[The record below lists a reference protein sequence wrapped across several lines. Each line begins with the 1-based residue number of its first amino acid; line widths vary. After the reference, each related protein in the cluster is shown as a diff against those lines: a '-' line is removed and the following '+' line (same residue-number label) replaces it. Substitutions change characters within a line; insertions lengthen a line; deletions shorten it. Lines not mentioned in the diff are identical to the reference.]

1 MKRLIVLLLLFLTM
15 PGWAHLT
22 GSIKQVSIHSAALEG
37 NLTGDP
43 ADQTFAVYLPPSY
56 QTSSKRY
63 PVVFLLHGLGDTND
77 VWLHNFNVPA
87 TLDDLIASHAIK
99 EMIVVMPNARN
110 RLMGSFYANSPV
122 TGRWEDF
129 IADEVVARVDHDFRT
144 LATAQSRAVA
154 GHSMGGFGAIRL
166 AMHRPDVF
174 SVVYAMSPCCLDAVE
189 DIGYGNSASWKGL
202 LRFKSYDDADAA
214 MKRGDFYPVAALAV
228 LSAIDPDP
236 AAPLHVK
243 MPVKQ
248 TGDELLPSEPA
259 YTQFRNQFPLQQVGQ
274 FRENLCKLRALAIDY
289 GFNDEFAHIPPST
302 AAFSKALSDAHVPH
316 LLDAYV
322 GDHRQQ
328 VQERLASKVFPFLSS
343 NLKD

>member
-1 MKRLIVLLLLFLTM
+1 MKRLIVLLLLFLTV
-15 PGWAHLT
+15 PGWAHPV
-22 GSIKQVSIHSAALEG
+22 GSIKQVSIHSTALAG
-37 NLTGDP
+37 NLVGDS

-63 PVVFLLHGLGDTND
+63 PVIFLLHGLGDTND
-77 VWLHNFNVPA
+77 AWLHHFNVPA
-87 TLDDLIASHAIK
+87 MLDDLIARHAIK

-129 IADEVVARVDHDFRT
+129 IAEEVVARVDHDFRT

-214 MKRGDFYPVAALAV
+214 MKHGDFYPVAALGL

-243 MPVKQ
+243 MPVQ
-248 TGDELLPSEPA
+248 QIGDELLPSEPA
-259 YTQFRNQFPLQQVGQ
+259 YTEFRNQFPLQQVGQ

-328 VQERLASKVFPFLSS
+328 VQERLATKVFPFLSS